1 MYGDAEV
8 TVSTTILSVPCPGMK
23 SIPVGGAYEVEY
35 LISVLLT
42 TSLTTY
48 WPLKVLIPTPL
59 IRIGVSTSR
68 PVTSCANVTVISVL
82 SPPPAPSPA
91 RILEIPT
98 SSPRDPTIRYSSI
111 LDSISTTDG

>member
-1 MYGDAEV
+1 MF
-8 TVSTTILSVPCPGMK
+8 SVPCPTTEL
-23 SIPVGGAYEVEY
+23 IPVGGGFDVAYF
-35 LISVLLT
+35 ISVSLT

-48 WPLKVLIPTPL
+48 CPLKVLIPTLL

-68 PVTSCANVTVISVL
+68 PVTSCASVTVISVL
-82 SPPPAPSPA
+82 SPPPIPSPA